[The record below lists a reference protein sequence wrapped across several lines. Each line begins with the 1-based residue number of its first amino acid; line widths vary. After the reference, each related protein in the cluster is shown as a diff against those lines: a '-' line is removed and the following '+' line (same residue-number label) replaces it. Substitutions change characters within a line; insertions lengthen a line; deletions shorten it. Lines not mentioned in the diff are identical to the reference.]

1 MTVWEPCFA
10 SQVTETPWVH
20 SWRGRVR
27 VLLQL
32 YRPSFCGPQR
42 LVSPLLLL
50 PATFQL
56 SVQSDGKPPLARHIY
71 VAELP
76 LVCRGGRT
84 VSLGLVSPEK

>member
-1 MTVWEPCFA
+1 MTVWEPRVA
-10 SQVTETPWVH
+10 WQVTGTSWVH

-32 YRPSFCGPQR
+32 YRPSFCGAQR

-50 PATFQL
+50 PATDQL
-56 SVQSDGKPPLARHIY
+56 SVQSDGKPPLARHMS

-76 LVCRGGRT
+76 LVSREGST
-84 VSLGLVSPEK
+84 VSLGLVSPGQ

>member
-1 MTVWEPCFA
+1 MTVWEPRVA
-10 SQVTETPWVH
+10 WQVTGTSWVH

-50 PATFQL
+50 PATDQL
-56 SVQSDGKPPLARHIY
+56 SVQSDGKPPLARHMS

-76 LVCRGGRT
+76 LMSVGGST
-84 VSLGLVSPEK
+84 VSLGLVSPGQ